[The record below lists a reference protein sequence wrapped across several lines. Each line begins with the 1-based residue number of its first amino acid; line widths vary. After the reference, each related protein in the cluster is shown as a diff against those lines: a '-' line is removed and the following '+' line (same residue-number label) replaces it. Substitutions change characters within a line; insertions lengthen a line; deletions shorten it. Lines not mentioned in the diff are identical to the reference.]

1 MLENINS
8 KALETIGD
16 NLIEDYGDEII
27 IYAEY
32 IESVSQELGGN

>member
-1 MLENINS
+1 MIENINS
-8 KALETIGD
+8 KALDSIGD

-32 IESVSQELGGN
+32 VESIQEKLGGN